1 MHQRGG
7 PGNVDCQPR
16 ARHVNP
22 FTVRSCWCVTGVGAP
37 YLSHGGLPVDN
48 GGLAMDT
55 SIPLLFLRPTSP
67 SSVSTSLSLFLCS
80 RRSAADAAGPARSLP
95 VTSPRCSISP
105 LDMHDSAALCRPRR
119 APSWRRE
126 HCMQWLQSAA
136 DSTARWALASSDPAG
151 SGCAGRCLP
160 PRCNGSGPD
169 SEFVMA
175 LRATSLAPADS
186 CMHLQSN

>member
-1 MHQRGG
+1 MEVCRWTTEAS
-7 PGNVDCQPR
+7 PWTPVSLSS
-16 ARHVNP
+16 
-22 FTVRSCWCVTGVGAP
+22 SCA
-37 YLSHGGLPVDN
+37 L
-48 GGLAMDT
+48 
-55 SIPLLFLRPTSP
+55 PLLPQSLP
-67 SSVSTSLSLFLCS
+67 LSLFLCS